1 MPTYLHNLQTQNNL
15 LKHYTTMTS
24 APNDG
29 AAMYAYYDAT
39 VQLLND
45 PARYAIDVANKH
57 IVHIVH
63 IDENYYELLKWI
75 KKVQTHFPKN
85 WTEMTRD
92 EKTKAKIWIAV
103 THEQNRNKCPGFGF
117 PWSFD
122 QTNMDKISSLV
133 HLTEQQI
140 VDEMTRHMDLFLH
153 QKQQAAFVVE
163 FRQIGRFL
171 NARARATIP
180 SMVATHQSLQDPQI
194 SELLEWIVKVQTQ
207 FPKDC
212 GDMDNQEQKNVMSF
226 VGKKQY
232 LFSLGYANSIY
243 NIVQLDDM
251 DDVVDKTIR
260 LHKYAIDSNGRSISP
275 SQRID
280 WNTLSQP
287 NDYESVIY

>member
-1 MPTYLHNLQTQNNL
+1 
-15 LKHYTTMTS
+15 MTS

-57 IVHIVH
+57 IVS
-63 IDENYYELLKWI
+63 IDENYYGLLKSI
-75 KKVQTHFPKN
+75 KEVQTHFPKN
-85 WTEMTRD
+85 WTEMTSD
-92 EKTKAKIWIAV
+92 EKTNAKIWIAV
-103 THEQNRNKCPGFGF
+103 THERNRNECPGFA
-117 PWSFD
+117 WTFD

-140 VDEMTRHMDLFLH
+140 VDEMTRHRRLFLH
-153 QKQQAAFVVE
+153 QKQQAAFAVA

-171 NARARATIP
+171 NAHARDTIP
-180 SMVATHQSLQDPQI
+180 FMVATRQSLQDPHGSDI

-226 VGKKQY
+226 VGEKQD
-232 LFSLGYANSIY
+232 LFSVGYANSIY

-251 DDVVDKTIR
+251 DDVGTEMIR
-260 LHKYAIDSNGRSISP
+260 LHKHAIDRNGRSISP

-280 WNTLSQP
+280 WNILTQP
-287 NDYESVIY
+287 IDWNVLCNDWSSPDC